1 MKNMEDKLENSI
13 MGKIKAGQVKLRS
26 RYVFLAEK
34 LGLGTAF
41 ALSVILAVL
50 FFNLI
55 LFYMKE
61 TDNLKYLSFGKFG
74 VFAFLESF
82 PYLLVISFIFLIVL
96 AGYLMTKSD
105 ESYKKPF
112 GYLSIGLVAV
122 IVVFGG
128 ILTYT
133 NIAQS
138 IEMEARKNSHPLG
151 MFFNPFMRNGTE
163 VRNRGVAGMVF
174 ETGENYL
181 VLQAPNG
188 LRRVDMTGIDQDKLP
203 QLKRGDFVIGIGGN
217 QGEDFVAEDIRIID
231 RNDIPSVDRGIDY
244 KFQPFL
250 DRKLDDNNVK
260 SLPPNLF
267 YFPKE
272 DQDCIGKCF
281 DSGAPAKECFDSCQ
295 PK

>member
-1 MKNMEDKLENSI
+1 MEDKLENSI

-26 RYVFLAEK
+26 KYVFLAEK

-50 FFNLI
+50 FFSLI

-82 PYLLVISFIFLIVL
+82 PYLLVVSFILLIVL
-96 AGYLMTKSD
+96 SGYLMTKSD

-112 GYLSIGLVAV
+112 GYLAIGLVAV

-138 IEMEARKNSHPLG
+138 IETEARKNSQPLG

-174 ETGENYL
+174 EAGGNYL
-181 VLQAPNG
+181 VLETPNG
-188 LRRVDMTGIDQDKLP
+188 LRRVDLVSIDSSKLP
-203 QLKRGDFVIGIGGN
+203 QLKKGDFVIGVGSN
-217 QGEDFVAEDIRIID
+217 RGEDFIAQDIRIID
-231 RNDIPSVDRGIDY
+231 KNDIPGVGRGIDY

-250 DRKLDDNNVK
+250 DRKLDENNVK
-260 SLPPNLF
+260 SLPPSLF
-267 YFPKE
+267 YFPK
-272 DQDCIGKCF
+272 DDRDCIGKCF
-281 DSGAPAKECFDSCQ
+281 DSGAPAKQCFDSCQ